1 MADDNRSSQPAL
13 GGTLLKG
20 MSYRTTLGFIKSK
33 VGEEGLQKAI
43 ATLPDDARS
52 AFQKGVLA
60 TEFYPFEWIVLLQQ
74 AGLSVIGGDKR
85 SVLREMGRFSAENAL
100 TTVYKIFFKVG
111 SPEFIIKKATAV
123 YATYFKGGGE
133 IRMVEESKGFIRMQI
148 DRYPGGHP
156 EFCRRLDGYY
166 EMILELSGAKNIQVV
181 HGSCAYASNPPGKAC
196 EWTAKWSEGPPGP
209 VTRLSV
215 SPAAPGHRRRRTCR
229 PRSSSGS
236 CRPHRRTG
244 RSSTAAAAP

>member
-1 MADDNRSSQPAL
+1 MADESRSSQTAL

-43 ATLPDDARS
+43 ALMPEDAR
-52 AFQKGVLA
+52 AVLQKGVLA

-123 YATYFKGGGE
+123 YATYFKGGGD
-133 IRMVEESKGFIRMQI
+133 IRMVEETKGFIRMQI

-181 HGSCAYASNPPGKAC
+181 HSTCAYTAAGGKTC
-196 EWTAKWSEGPPGP
+196 EWTAKW
-209 VTRLSV
+209 T
-215 SPAAPGHRRRRTCR
+215 
-229 PRSSSGS
+229 
-236 CRPHRRTG
+236 
-244 RSSTAAAAP
+244 